1 MEIISTLGIDPKLIL
16 AQVVNFLILFFVLK
30 KLVYGPVVALLEKRR
45 TMVEQSVL
53 NSQKIEQRLVALE
66 DERKKI
72 LAEASNNAMAVME
85 QAKKEGAEEHQKAMV
100 TAKKEISALAERY
113 RAQLKDEKDH
123 MFEELKADVAELI
136 VTSCEKILRK
146 EFGKEDQK
154 RLESAIEGEISSI
167 KLS

>member
-30 KLVYGPVVALLEKRR
+30 KLVYKPVVALLEKRR

-53 NSQKIEQRLVALE
+53 NSKKIEERLAALE

-72 LAEASNNAMAVME
+72 LSEASSNAMAAME
-85 QAKKEGAEEHQKAMV
+85 QAKKDASEEHHKAMV

-113 RAQLKDEKDH
+113 RGQLKDEKDQ
-123 MFEELKADVAELI
+123 MFEDLKADVANLI

-146 EFGKEDQK
+146 EFGKDDQR
-154 RLESAIEGEISSI
+154 RLETAIKNEINS
-167 KLS
+167 K

>member
-30 KLVYGPVVALLEKRR
+30 KLVYKPVVALLEKRR
-45 TMVEQSVL
+45 TMVEQSVH
-53 NSQKIEQRLVALE
+53 NSKKIEERLAALE

-72 LAEASNNAMAVME
+72 LSEASSNAMAAME
-85 QAKKEGAEEHQKAMV
+85 QAKKDASEEHQKAMA

-113 RAQLKDEKDH
+113 RGQLKDEKDQ
-123 MFEELKADVAELI
+123 MFDELKAEVANLI

-146 EFGKEDQK
+146 EFGKEDQR
-154 RLESAIEGEISSI
+154 RLETAIKNEINS
-167 KLS
+167 K

>member
-30 KLVYGPVVALLEKRR
+30 KLVYKPVVALLEKRR

-53 NSQKIEQRLVALE
+53 NSKKIEERLAALE

-72 LAEASNNAMAVME
+72 LAEASSNAMAAME
-85 QAKKEGAEEHQKAMV
+85 QAKKDASEEHQKAMV

-113 RAQLKDEKDH
+113 RGQLKDEKDQ
-123 MFEELKADVAELI
+123 MFDELKAEVATLI
-136 VTSCEKILRK
+136 VNSCEKILRK
-146 EFGKEDQK
+146 EFGKEDQR
-154 RLESAIEGEISSI
+154 RLETAIKNEINS
-167 KLS
+167 K